1 MQWWRWSCPRPI
13 QLHLGGRFKKAF
25 EVSLWSRPRRIVLGK
40 QINTEVQM
48 ILETM
53 SLVVASTL
61 SVRTKKFKASMSAWS
76 HSISLALTPNFST
89 SAPSTCWTRL
99 FSAMRTELCIVGCF
113 NSIPGL
119 YLSTA
124 LSPVITKRLPDNA
137 KYSLGSKIVPG

>member
-1 MQWWRWSCPRPI
+1 M
-13 QLHLGGRFKKAF
+13 
-25 EVSLWSRPRRIVLGK
+25 GK

-61 SVRTKKFKASMSAWS
+61 SVHTKKFKASMSAWS
-76 HSISLALTPNFST
+76 HSTSLALTPNFST
-89 SAPSTCWTRL
+89 SAPLTCWTRL

-119 YLSTA
+119 YLSIA
-124 LSPVITKRLPDNA
+124 LSPVITKRLPDNV